1 MEPKQVR
8 QAAGCA
14 IAGVAYPL
22 MGLLGFVIHV
32 WTIVI
37 AFATKGLLAAILS
50 LMLPVLAQLY
60 WAIVI
65 WSASGTF
72 ANPYCLALV
81 GYAGLWVLIIG
92 GFAMAS
98 RD

>member
-1 MEPKQVR
+1 MEPKQVT

-22 MGLLGFVIHV
+22 MGLLGAAIHV

-37 AFATKGLLAAILS
+37 AFATKGLFAAILS
-50 LMLPVLAQLY
+50 LVFPVLAQLY
-60 WAIVI
+60 WGVTI
-65 WSASGTF
+65 WRASGTF

-81 GYAGLWVLIIG
+81 AYASLWLLVIA